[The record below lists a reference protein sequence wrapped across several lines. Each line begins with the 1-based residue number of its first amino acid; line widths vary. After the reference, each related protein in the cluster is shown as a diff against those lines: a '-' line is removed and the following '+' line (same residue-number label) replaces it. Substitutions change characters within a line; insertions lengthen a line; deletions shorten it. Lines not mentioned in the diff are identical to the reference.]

1 MILDQIAWVDCIAF
15 LLFLAPQLLIQI
27 GLFPTIFCALKALPF
42 LRKAPNAYLTLPYIL
57 TLIIYRSVVK
67 RRHAPTYRGMH
78 AFKMIHATEATM
90 IYL

>member
-42 LRKAPNAYLTLPYIL
+42 LRKAPNAYLTYLPYIL

-67 RRHAPTYRGMH
+67 RRHAPTEVPYACIQNDPRD
-78 AFKMIHATEATM
+78 
-90 IYL
+90 

>member
-42 LRKAPNAYLTLPYIL
+42 LRKAPNAYLTLP
-57 TLIIYRSVVK
+57 TLHPYLDHIPM
-67 RRHAPTYRGMH
+67 RRQKTPCAYRGMH